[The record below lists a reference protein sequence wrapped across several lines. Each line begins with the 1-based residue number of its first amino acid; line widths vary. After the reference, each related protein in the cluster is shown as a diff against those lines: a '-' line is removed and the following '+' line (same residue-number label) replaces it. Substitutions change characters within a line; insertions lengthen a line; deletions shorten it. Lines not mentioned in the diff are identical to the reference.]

1 MPFQVSPGVNV
12 SEIDLTTVVPAVATT
27 EGGLVGE
34 FRWGPAGTRVLV
46 DSEDR
51 LVNIFQKPNNN
62 TAEDFFTAAN
72 FLAYGNAL
80 YVVRETPTGALNSAQ
95 VTGDADL
102 FKQGADDT
110 DWPTTAPTNGS
121 SFFGKYPGALGNSLK
136 VSVCRDSV
144 DYSSSTTIDFTVT
157 IDRNSDQ
164 LKVLDVTN
172 LAEVTGELAVGD
184 IIELGAEKRRH
195 KIKSIA
201 AAVSDLDGDVDS
213 ESAPVLDDVLITLT
227 SKYKGDS
234 VSTVGAAA
242 PIVRHWEFSD
252 VFDSAPG
259 TSSYAEGNGSVNDE
273 IHVVVIDAGG
283 EFSGTAGS
291 ILESYTGLSLA
302 SDAKTEQGA
311 GNFWANVINAQSQ
324 YLAAFDGA
332 IFPNAGK
339 TLAESVTSAFGG
351 TGDTTISAL
360 ARGAALSGG
369 LDATDG
375 TTLLTA
381 AQKITGYDLFAQA
394 EDVDVSFLLGGNA
407 DQTLALKL
415 IDIAESRK
423 DCLAVLSPEKDDVVN
438 AGINTRDNVIAF
450 RDSLSST
457 SYAVMDSGWKY
468 LYDKYNDVYRWSP
481 LNGDTAGLMVQTD
494 LTRDPWYSPAG
505 YNRGNMKNVVKL
517 AYNPG
522 KGDRDQLYKKGVNPV
537 ITQPGQGT
545 VLFGDKTLL
554 SKPSAFDRINVRR
567 LFIVLE
573 KAIATAAK
581 FTLFEFNDEFTRSQ
595 FTNLVVPF
603 LRDVQGRR
611 GITDFQVVC
620 DGSNNTGEV
629 IDRNEFIG
637 DIYIKPARSIN
648 FIQLNFVAVRSG
660 VEFSEVVGRV

>member
-1 MPFQVSPGVNV
+1 M
-12 SEIDLTTVVPAVATT
+12 
-27 EGGLVGE
+27 
-34 FRWGPAGTRVLV
+34 
-46 DSEDR
+46 
-51 LVNIFQKPNNN
+51 
-62 TAEDFFTAAN
+62 
-72 FLAYGNAL
+72 
-80 YVVRETPTGALNSAQ
+80 
-95 VTGDADL
+95 
-102 FKQGADDT
+102 
-110 DWPTTAPTNGS
+110 
-121 SFFGKYPGALGNSLK
+121 
-136 VSVCRDSV
+136 
-144 DYSSSTTIDFTVT
+144 
-157 IDRNSDQ
+157 
-164 LKVLDVTN
+164 
-172 LAEVTGELAVGD
+172 AVGD

-201 AAVSDLDGDVDS
+201 AAVSDLDSDVDGS
-213 ESAPVLDDVLITLT
+213 GDPVLDDVLITLT

-259 TSSYAEGNGSVNDE
+259 TSSYALSNGSANDE
-273 IHVVVIDAGG
+273 IHVVVVDAGG

-311 GNFWANVINAQSQ
+311 GNFWFNVINAQSQ
-324 YLAAFDGA
+324 YLAAVNRA
-332 IFPNAGK
+332 IFTNAGE
-339 TLAESVTSAFGG
+339 TTAASVSAAFGG
-351 TGDTTISAL
+351 SGDSTISTL
-360 ARGAALSGG
+360 SRGVTLSGG
-369 LDATDG
+369 VEGSA
-375 TTLLTA
+375 LTS

>member
-27 EGGLVGE
+27 EGGLVGQ

-51 LVNIFQKPNNN
+51 LVNIFQKPNDD

-80 YVVRETPTGALNSAQ
+80 YVVRETGTGAKNSAQ
-95 VTGDADL
+95 VEADAAL
-102 FKQGADDT
+102 FGQGADT
-110 DWPTTAPTNGS
+110 DGWSNSPSNNS
-121 SFFGKYPGALGNSLK
+121 NFFGKYPGTLGNSLR
-136 VSVCRDSV
+136 VSVCRDAV
-144 DYSSSTTIDFTVT
+144 DYSNTTDSLKFKIDS
-157 IDRNSDQ
+157 NSDK
-164 LKVLDVTN
+164 LTFIDLANTADVT
-172 LAEVTGELAVGD
+172 AELAVGD
-184 IIELGAEKRRH
+184 IIEIGPEKRRH

-201 AAVSDLDGDVDS
+201 SAFSAEGGTNTTDADDLV
-213 ESAPVLDDVLITLT
+213 VTLET
-227 SKYKGDS
+227 KYKGTS
-234 VSTVGAAA
+234 VDQSSSAVAIT
-242 PIVRHWEFSD
+242 RHWEFSD
-252 VFDSAPG
+252 LFDSAPG
-259 TSSYAEGNGSVNDE
+259 TSAYAEANGSANDE
-273 IHVVVIDAGG
+273 IHVVVVDALG
-283 EFSGTAGS
+283 EFSGTAGAV
-291 ILESYTGLSLA
+291 LETYTGLSLA

-311 GNFWANVINAQSQ
+311 GNFWFNVINTQSQ
-324 YLAAFDGA
+324 YLAAVNRE
-332 IFPNAGK
+332 IFANAGK
-339 TLAESVTSAFGG
+339 STAESVTAAFGG
-351 TGDTTISAL
+351 SGDTTISTL
-360 ARGAALSGG
+360 ARGVTLSGG
-369 LDATDG
+369 VEGSA
-375 TTLLTA
+375 LTA
-381 AQKITGYDLFAQA
+381 AQKITGYDLFKQA

-415 IDIAESRK
+415 IEIAESRK
-423 DCLAVLSPEKDDVVN
+423 DCLAVLSPEKADVVN
-438 AGINTRDNVIAF
+438 AGINARDNVIAF

-468 LYDKYNDVYRWSP
+468 VYDKYNDVYRWTP

-505 YNRGNMKNVVKL
+505 YNRGNMKNVIKL

-522 KGDRDQLYKKGVNPV
+522 KGDRDQLYKKGINPV

>member
-27 EGGLVGE
+27 EGGLVGQ

-51 LVNIFQKPNNN
+51 LVNIFQKPNDA

-80 YVVRETPTGALNSAQ
+80 YVVRETGTGAKNSAEA
-95 VTGDADL
+95 TADADL
-102 FKQGADDT
+102 FGQGAD
-110 DWPTTAPTNGS
+110 TNGWS
-121 SFFGKYPGALGNSLK
+121 NTPTSNSNFFAKYPGLLGNSLR
-136 VSVCRDSV
+136 VSVCRDAF
-144 DYSSSTTIDFTVT
+144 DYTKTTNTLKFK
-157 IDRNSDQ
+157 IDRNTDILNFIDLASTD
-164 LKVLDVTN
+164 DVTN
-172 LAEVTGELAVGD
+172 ELSVGD
-184 IIELGAEKRRH
+184 IIEIGDEKRRH

-201 AAVSDLDGDVDS
+201 AALSDVDGDVDGS
-213 ESAPVLDDVLITLT
+213 SNPVLDDLVVTLET
-227 SKYKGDS
+227 KYKGDS
-234 VSTVGAAA
+234 VDNSDTAVA
-242 PIVRHWEFSD
+242 IVRHWEFSD
-252 VFDSAPG
+252 LFDSAPG
-259 TSSYAEGNGSVNDE
+259 TSSYALSNGSANDE
-273 IHVVVIDAGG
+273 IHVVVVDAGG
-283 EFSGTAGS
+283 EFSGTSNAV
-291 ILESYTGLSLA
+291 LESYTGLSLA

-311 GNFWANVINAQSQ
+311 GNFWYNVLNTQSQ
-324 YLAAFDGA
+324 YVAAVNRA
-332 IFPNAGK
+332 IFPNSGK
-339 TLAESVTSAFGG
+339 TTNESVSDPFGG
-351 TGDTTISAL
+351 ASDTTVSAL
-360 ARGAALSGG
+360 SKGVRLSGG
-369 LDATDG
+369 VEGSD
-375 TTLLTA
+375 LTA

-438 AGINTRDNVIAF
+438 AGIATRDNVIGF

>member
-27 EGGLVGE
+27 EGGLVGQ

-51 LVNIFQKPNNN
+51 LVNIFQKPNDA

-80 YVVRETPTGALNSAQ
+80 YVVRETGTGAKNSAEA
-95 VTGDADL
+95 TADAAL
-102 FKQGADDT
+102 FGQGADT
-110 DWPTTAPTNGS
+110 SSWSNEPTGNS
-121 SFFGKYPGALGNSLK
+121 NFFAKYPGVLGNSLK

-144 DYSSSTTIDFTVT
+144 DYSNVT
-157 IDRNSDQ
+157 DSLKFKIDRNSDK
-164 LKVLDVTN
+164 LNFIDLAAITEVTN
-172 LAEVTGELAVGD
+172 ELSVGD
-184 IIELGAEKRRH
+184 IIELGTEKRRH

-201 AAVSDLDGDVDS
+201 SALSDVDGDVDGGG
-213 ESAPVLDDVLITLT
+213 AAVLDDLVVTLET
-227 SKYKGDS
+227 KYKGDS
-234 VSTVGAAA
+234 VDQSSSAVT
-242 PIVRHWEFSD
+242 ITRHWEFSD

-259 TSSYAEGNGSVNDE
+259 TSSYALSNGSANDE
-273 IHVVVIDAGG
+273 IHVVVVDAGG

-311 GNFWANVINAQSQ
+311 GNFWFNVINAQSQ
-324 YLAAFDGA
+324 YLAAVNRE
-332 IFPNAGK
+332 IFTNAGE
-339 TLAESVTSAFGG
+339 TAASSVSDAFGG
-351 TGDTTISAL
+351 SGDTTISTL
-360 ARGAALSGG
+360 SRGVTLSGG
-369 LDATDG
+369 VEGSD
-375 TTLLTA
+375 LTA

-438 AGINTRDNVIAF
+438 KGINTRDNVIAF

>member
-27 EGGLVGE
+27 EGGLVGD
-34 FRWGPAGTRVLV
+34 FRWGPAGTRVLL

-51 LVNIFQKPNNN
+51 LVNIFQKPNDT

-80 YVVRETPTGALNSAQ
+80 YVVRETGTGAKNSAE
-95 VTGDADL
+95 VLADAAL
-102 FKQGADDT
+102 FGQGADT
-110 DWPTTAPTNGS
+110 DGWSNSPSNNS
-121 SFFGKYPGALGNSLK
+121 NFFGKYPGVLGNSLR
-136 VSVCRDSV
+136 VSVCRDAV
-144 DYSSSTTIDFTVT
+144 DFKSTPTQTYEFT

-164 LKVLDVTN
+164 LKLMDVSQGQV
-172 LAEVTGELAVGD
+172 AGDFSVGD
-184 IIELGAEKRRH
+184 ILEIGPQKQRM
-195 KIKSIA
+195 KIKTIA
-201 AAVSDLDGDVDS
+201 AAAADLDITGDAAD
-213 ESAPVLDDVLITLT
+213 ETAADDMLITFT
-227 SKYKGDS
+227 SKYTGDS
-234 VSTVGAAA
+234 VTTVGAATT
-242 PIVRHWEFSD
+242 IVRHWEFSD
-252 VFDSAPG
+252 LFDSAPG
-259 TSSYAEGNGSVNDE
+259 TSAYAEANGSVNDE
-273 IHVVVIDAGG
+273 IHVVVVDAGG
-283 EFSGTAGS
+283 EFTGTAGQV
-291 ILESYTGLSLA
+291 LETFDGVSLA
-302 SDAKTEQGA
+302 SDAKTDQGA
-311 GNFWANVINAQSQ
+311 GNFWFNVINQQSA
-324 YLAAFDGA
+324 YIAAVNRA
-332 IFPNAGK
+332 IFTNAGI
-339 TLAESVTSAFGG
+339 TTAASVTSAFGG
-351 TGDTTISAL
+351 TGDATISTL
-360 ARGAALSGG
+360 ARGVRLSGG
-369 LDATDG
+369 VDG
-375 TTLLTA
+375 SALTA

-415 IDIAESRK
+415 ISIAESRK
-423 DCLAVLSPEKDDVVN
+423 DCLAVLSPEKADVVN

-468 LYDKYNDVYRWSP
+468 LYDKYNDVYRWTP

-522 KGDRDQLYKKGVNPV
+522 KGDRDQLYKKGINPV

-611 GITDFQVVC
+611 GINDFQVVC
-620 DGSNNTGEV
+620 DATNNTGEV

-660 VEFSEVVGRV
+660 VEFSEVVGRA

>member
-34 FRWGPAGTRVLV
+34 FRWGPAGTRVLL

-51 LVNIFQKPNNN
+51 LVNIFQKPNTN

-72 FLAYGNAL
+72 FLSYGNAL

-95 VTGDADL
+95 VLADAAL
-102 FKQGADDT
+102 YKQGADST
-110 DWPTTAPTNGS
+110 DWPAIAPSGGS
-121 SFFGKYPGALGNSLK
+121 FFFGKYAGALGNSLR

-144 DYSSSTTIDFTVT
+144 DYSSSTGTFEYTIA
-157 IDRNSDQ
+157 RNSDQ
-164 LKVLDVTN
+164 LKLLNTSVGAVISDLS
-172 LAEVTGELAVGD
+172 VGD
-184 IIELGAEKRRH
+184 IVELGAEKQRI
-195 KIKSIA
+195 KIKTIA
-201 AAVSDLDGDVDS
+201 TATSDLDDDAAS
-213 ESAPVLDDVLITLT
+213 DDVLVTLEA
-227 SKYKGDS
+227 KYKGDD
-234 VSTVGAAA
+234 VTTVGAAA
-242 PIVRHWEFSD
+242 AIVRHWEFSD
-252 VFDSAPG
+252 VFDTAPG
-259 TSSYAEGNGSVNDE
+259 TSAYALANGSANDE
-273 IHVVVIDAGG
+273 IHVVVVDAGG

-291 ILESYTGLSLA
+291 ILETYNGLSLA

-311 GNFWANVINAQSQ
+311 GNFWFNVLNTQSQ
-324 YLAAFDGA
+324 YIAAFDGA
-332 IFPNAGK
+332 IFTNAG
-339 TLAESVTSAFGG
+339 TTVSESVTAAFGG
-351 TGDTTISAL
+351 TGDTTISTL
-360 ARGAALSGG
+360 ARGVRLSGG
-369 LDATDG
+369 KDATDSA
-375 TTLLTA
+375 TTLTA
-381 AQKITGYDLFAQA
+381 AQKITGYDLFKNA

-423 DCLAVLSPEKDDVVN
+423 DCLAVLSPEKLDVVN
-438 AGINTRDNVIAF
+438 AGINTRDNVIEF

-468 LYDKYNDVYRWSP
+468 QYDKYNDVYRWVP
-481 LNGDTAGLMVQTD
+481 LNADTAGLMVQTD

-522 KGDRDQLYKKGVNPV
+522 KGDRDQLYKKGINPV
-537 ITQPGQGT
+537 VTQPGQGT

>member
-34 FRWGPAGTRVLV
+34 FRWGPAGTRVLL

-80 YVVRETPTGALNSAQ
+80 YVVRETPTGAKNSAQ
-95 VTGDADL
+95 VSGDADE
-102 FKQGADDT
+102 FKQGADST
-110 DWPTTAPTNGS
+110 DWPTAAPDNGS
-121 SFFGKYPGALGNSLK
+121 FFFGKYPGALGNSLR

-144 DYSSSTTIDFTVT
+144 DYSSSTSAFEYT

-164 LKVLDVTN
+164 LEILNTSVAVVTAA
-172 LAEVTGELAVGD
+172 LSVGD
-184 IIELGAEKRRH
+184 IVELGAEKQRI

-201 AAVSDLDGDVDS
+201 SATSDLDADEAS
-213 ESAPVLDDVLITLT
+213 DDVLITLEA
-227 SKYKGDS
+227 KYKGDN
-234 VSTVGAAA
+234 VSKTGSDAEA
-242 PIVRHWEFSD
+242 IVRHWEFSD
-252 VFDSAPG
+252 VFDNAPG
-259 TSSYAEGNGSVNDE
+259 TSAFAEANGSANDE
-273 IHVVVIDAGG
+273 IHVVVVDAGG
-283 EFSGTAGS
+283 EFTGTAGS
-291 ILESYTGLSLA
+291 ILEAFDGLSLA

-311 GNFWANVINAQSQ
+311 GNFWANVLNVQSQ
-324 YLAAFDGA
+324 YVAAFDGA
-332 IFPNAGK
+332 IFTNAGK
-339 TLAESVTSAFGG
+339 TIAESVTSAFGG
-351 TGDTTISAL
+351 TGDSTISTL
-360 ARGAALSGG
+360 ARGVKLSGG
-369 LDATDG
+369 ADATDST
-375 TTLLTA
+375 TTLTS
-381 AQKITGYDLFAQA
+381 AQKITGYDLFKNA

-438 AGINTRDNVIAF
+438 AGINARDNVIAF

-468 LYDKYNDVYRWSP
+468 LYDKYNDVYRWTP

-611 GITDFQVVC
+611 GINDFQVVC
-620 DGSNNTGEV
+620 DATNNTGEV

-660 VEFSEVVGRV
+660 VEFSEVVGRA